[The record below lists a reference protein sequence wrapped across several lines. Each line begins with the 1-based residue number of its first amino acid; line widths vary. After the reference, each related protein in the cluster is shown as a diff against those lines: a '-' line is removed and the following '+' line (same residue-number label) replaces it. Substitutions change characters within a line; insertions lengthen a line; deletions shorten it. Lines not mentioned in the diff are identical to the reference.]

1 MAEGISV
8 VVCSHNGAAR
18 LPATLLHLKSQL
30 STAVPWEVL
39 LVDNASTDDTADV
52 ARACW
57 EGGPVPLRVINEP
70 RLGVRYARERGFVE
84 TKHEYLG
91 FVDDDNW
98 VADDWVA
105 TAYQIIASD
114 SRLGAVGSVLM
125 PACQV
130 PSPPWFD
137 NFHSSYAVLTYT
149 DLLQMSQAPKSL
161 PTAGLCVRRKA
172 WEMLVQRGFHFLL
185 SGSVGDNVQGGEDTE
200 LTHALRLSGW
210 DLRIDPRLRLE
221 HYMSARRLT
230 WEYLRKLLRS
240 YGASHVALDAYT
252 EHSLFLPRGPRRWL
266 SECWWYQLVKA
277 SLKVA
282 RHPGA
287 VVALCGDSEGR
298 NEVIEVEEQLG
309 RAAGLIRLRG
319 RYGALRRQVRDA
331 PWLDTRFL

>member
-1 MAEGISV
+1 
-8 VVCSHNGAAR
+8 
-18 LPATLLHLKSQL
+18 
-30 STAVPWEVL
+30 
-39 LVDNASTDDTADV
+39 
-52 ARACW
+52 
-57 EGGPVPLRVINEP
+57 
-70 RLGVRYARERGFVE
+70 
-84 TKHEYLG
+84 
-91 FVDDDNW
+91 
-98 VADDWVA
+98 
-105 TAYQIIASD
+105 
-114 SRLGAVGSVLM
+114 
-125 PACQV
+125 
-130 PSPPWFD
+130 
-137 NFHSSYAVLTYT
+137 
-149 DLLQMSQAPKSL
+149 
-161 PTAGLCVRRKA
+161 
-172 WEMLVQRGFHFLL
+172 
-185 SGSVGDNVQGGEDTE
+185 
-200 LTHALRLSGW
+200 
-210 DLRIDPRLRLE
+210 LRIDPRLRLE